1 VPARYAFIDELPRT
15 TLLKIDRRA
24 LRQPTRL
31 TRRRS
36 LPRIVGTE
44 RRRRRWSARTQTVPR
59 IGLKAGSIHPI
70 SAVPSPDHGGA
81 QAGSGKAGS
90 RKPGTSRLD
99 WSGTK
104 EFP

>member
-1 VPARYAFIDELPRT
+1 M
-15 TLLKIDRRA
+15 
-24 LRQPTRL
+24 
-31 TRRRS
+31 
-36 LPRIVGTE
+36 
-44 RRRRRWSARTQTVPR
+44 

-70 SAVPSPDHGGA
+70 SAVPTDECPDHGGA

-104 EFP
+104 EFPQ

>member
-59 IGLKAGSIHPI
+59 NGLKAGSIHPI
-70 SAVPSPDHGGA
+70 SAVPTDECPDHGGA

-90 RKPGTSRLD
+90 R

-104 EFP
+104 EFPQ